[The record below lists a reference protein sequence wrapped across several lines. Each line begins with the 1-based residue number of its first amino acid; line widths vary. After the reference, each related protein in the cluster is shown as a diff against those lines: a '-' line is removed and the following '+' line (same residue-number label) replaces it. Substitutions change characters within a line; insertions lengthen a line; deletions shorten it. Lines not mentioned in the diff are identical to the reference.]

1 MWLDFF
7 RQDFLPLGHNLHWQ
21 PALVWTQVAADTL
34 LGLSFFIIAI
44 GLLVFRRKRTDLR
57 YPRLITLF
65 SVFILLCGFNHCYR
79 VYTVWIGS
87 FGTHAI
93 LSGLTALVA
102 FATAIGL
109 LWIMPKALK
118 IPSMRQLRQAMEAA
132 NNEKLE
138 RLELKAR
145 YDAEYNLRE
154 SANASPIG
162 LMVIDSHGRIS
173 MANSASSDLFGY
185 SPRELVGQTIDT
197 VIDFNAAS
205 DTREALVTFFSPDI
219 AVPTHLPE
227 CVAQGIHRSG
237 NKIPVELKLVKRE
250 HTAGNQV
257 YASVT
262 DISERLAQ
270 QQQLQAINSRLERIS
285 SATHEGLW
293 EWQVESGSLWW
304 SPAFWQLLG
313 YPREPSDISMSLW
326 EAHIEPDH
334 QAMFFTELERHI
346 TSGGVFD
353 IEFLGVTVS
362 RDLRWFRAHG
372 KCVTCATSGAQL
384 MCGTLEDIQQRKDM
398 ELSLSE
404 KNQLLESIYTGTS
417 YGVCVLDCTSDGQ
430 VLYKS
435 INPAIA
441 KALGV
446 RPDELEGKSV
456 LALAPDIMPVAIAEQ
471 VESRYQ
477 RCRQTG
483 RPMSYIESFPI
494 HGKPTWWKT
503 SLYPLMN
510 DLGEIYRIIGSSA
523 DVSDLKA
530 AESKLAESESFLQ
543 TVVDLAICGLYIY
556 DLSSET
562 NTFVNQQYTKLTGYT
577 KDDLNAIDDISSL
590 FHPDEI
596 DSINAQVEKALT
608 LSGPSFLEMEYRFW
622 HKDGYWIW
630 CYAFDAVY
638 ERDERGRPK
647 QLLGTFIDITQIKHY
662 SEQLRSINE
671 KHKKPALSDLDYQEI

>member
-7 RQDFLPLGHNLHWQ
+7 RQNFLPLGHNIHWQ
-21 PALVWTQVAADTL
+21 PALLWTQVVADAL
-34 LGLSFFIIAI
+34 LGLSFFTIAI
-44 GLLVFRRKRTDLR
+44 GLLIFRRKRDDLR

-65 SVFILLCGFNHCYR
+65 GVCILLCGINHCFR
-79 VYTVWIGS
+79 VYTIWVGS
-87 FGTHAI
+87 FGVHA
-93 LSGLTALVA
+93 LVSAFTALVA
-102 FATAIGL
+102 LAAALGL
-109 LWIMPKALK
+109 LWVVPKALK
-118 IPSMRQLRQAMEAA
+118 IPSMCQLRQTMEAA

-145 YDAEYNLRE
+145 YDAEYHLRE

-162 LMVIDSHGRIS
+162 LMVIDSHGQIS
-173 MANSASSDLFGY
+173 MANNASSYLFGY
-185 SPRELVGQTIDT
+185 DTGQLVGQTIDT
-197 VIDFNAAS
+197 LIDFSAAS
-205 DTREALVTFFSPDI
+205 DAHDTLATFFSPDTP
-219 AVPTHLPE
+219 APSQLPE

-237 NKIPVELKLVKRE
+237 TKIPLELKLVKRE
-250 HTAGNQV
+250 HATGNQV

-270 QQQLQAINSRLERIS
+270 QQQLQAINSRLERIT

-293 EWQVESGSLWW
+293 EWQIDSGLLWW

-326 EAHIEPDH
+326 EAHIDADY
-334 QAMFFTELERHI
+334 QAIFFTELERKI
-346 TSGGVFD
+346 SSGEAFD
-353 IEFLGVTVS
+353 IEFLGVTVN
-362 RDLRWFRAHG
+362 RELRWFRAYG
-372 KCVTCATSGAQL
+372 KCVASDLNNSQL
-384 MCGTLEDIQQRKDM
+384 MCGTLEDIQHRKDM

-417 YGVCVLDCTSDGQ
+417 YGVFVLDCTNDGK

-435 INPAIA
+435 INPAIE
-441 KALGV
+441 KALEV
-446 RPDELEGKSV
+446 HSDQLVGKSA
-456 LALAPDIMPVAIAEQ
+456 LALAPHVLPLSMAEQ
-471 VESRYQ
+471 IDSRFQ
-477 RCRQTG
+477 RCRQLG
-483 RPMSYIESFPI
+483 RPMSYIESFPL

-510 DLGEIYRIIGSSA
+510 DLGEIYRIIGSAA
-523 DVSDLKA
+523 DVTDLKT
-530 AESKLAESESFLQ
+530 AENKLAESESFLQ

-562 NTFVNQQYTKLTGYT
+562 NTFVNQQYTRLTGYT
-577 KDDLNAIDDISSL
+577 KEDLNAIDDISSL

-630 CYAFDAVY
+630 CYAYDAVY

-662 SEQLRSINE
+662 SEQLRNINE
-671 KHKKPALSDLDYQEI
+671 RRTKRALSDVD